1 MTRLRYLRKKYGM
14 TQMQVQLATGIDQS
28 DYSKLENNINI
39 ISFTQCKE
47 LAVLFRTSMDFLA
60 QLTNEEKPH
69 PRKNKWANSISS
81 DEHLTRLQYLRNKH
95 NMTHKQVCELLEINQ
110 SNYSK
115 IERGFRNMTYQQ
127 CKRFAILYHT
137 SMDYLAELTDD
148 ESEY

>member
-1 MTRLRYLRKKYGM
+1 
-14 TQMQVQLATGIDQS
+14 MQVQLATGIDQS
-28 DYSKLENNINI
+28 DYSKPENNINI

-69 PRKNKWANSISS
+69 PRENKWANSISS
-81 DEHLTRLQYLRNKH
+81 DEHSTRLQYLRNKH
-95 NMTHKQVCELLEINQ
+95 NMTQKQVCELLEINQ